1 MYDTEKRV
9 ELVKKRVHEKYR
21 RKKRRGICRLS
32 ALCTALSAFLVGTVH
47 TAAGQTQITARGMY
61 GSILLHEDAGGYV
74 LVGVISFA
82 TAVMITVLCIRLRE
96 REHRGQGTGK
106 GNASQQWEKKIHE
119 KAKNSVLCGAA
130 LQFHGIFSG
139 LHAGIGNRNRT
150 SDESPDIHRGSG
162 IPGKRIGK

>member
-74 LVGVISFA
+74 LVGVISFS

-106 GNASQQWEKKIHE
+106 GNASQQWEE

-139 LHAGIGNRNRT
+139 LHAGIGSRNRT
-150 SDESPDIHRGSG
+150 ADESPDIHRGSG
-162 IPGKRIGK
+162 FPGKRIGK

>member
-74 LVGVISFA
+74 LVAVVSFV
-82 TAVMITVLCIRLRE
+82 TAVVFTLLCVKLRE
-96 REHRGQGTGK
+96 RKQKSDSDCSAAEGIARTQK
-106 GNASQQWEKKIHE
+106 SENENQR
-119 KAKNSVLCGAA
+119 CG
-130 LQFHGIFSG
+130 
-139 LHAGIGNRNRT
+139 
-150 SDESPDIHRGSG
+150 
-162 IPGKRIGK
+162 

>member
-21 RKKRRGICRLS
+21 RKMRRGICRLS
-32 ALCTALSAFLVGTVH
+32 ALCAALSAFLVGTVH

-74 LVGVISFA
+74 LVGVISFSI
-82 TAVMITVLCIRLRE
+82 AVMITVLCIRLRE

-106 GNASQQWEKKIHE
+106 GNASQQWEE
-119 KAKNSVLCGAA
+119 KNS
-130 LQFHGIFSG
+130 
-139 LHAGIGNRNRT
+139 
-150 SDESPDIHRGSG
+150 
-162 IPGKRIGK
+162 

>member
-61 GSILLHEDAGGYV
+61 GSILLHEDAGGCV
-74 LVGVISFA
+74 LGGVISFA
-82 TAVMITVLCIRLRE
+82 TAGMITVLCIRLRE

-106 GNASQQWEKKIHE
+106 GNASQQWEE
-119 KAKNSVLCGAA
+119 NNS
-130 LQFHGIFSG
+130 
-139 LHAGIGNRNRT
+139 
-150 SDESPDIHRGSG
+150 
-162 IPGKRIGK
+162 

>member
-21 RKKRRGICRLS
+21 RKERRGICRLS
-32 ALCTALSAFLVGTVH
+32 ALCMALSAFLVG

-96 REHRGQGTGK
+96 REHCGQGTGK
-106 GNASQQWEKKIHE
+106 GNASQQREG
-119 KAKNSVLCGAA
+119 KN
-130 LQFHGIFSG
+130 
-139 LHAGIGNRNRT
+139 
-150 SDESPDIHRGSG
+150 
-162 IPGKRIGK
+162 K

>member
-74 LVGVISFA
+74 LVGVISFS

-106 GNASQQWEKKIHE
+106 GNASQQCDEITSCKIKKFGSMRRCFAVPWGFLWCPRRYRQQ
-119 KAKNSVLCGAA
+119 K
-130 LQFHGIFSG
+130 
-139 LHAGIGNRNRT
+139 
-150 SDESPDIHRGSG
+150 PDS
-162 IPGKRIGK
+162 

>member
-47 TAAGQTQITARGMY
+47 TAAGQTQITAQGMY

-74 LVGVISFA
+74 GVISFS

-106 GNASQQWEKKIHE
+106 GNASQQWEE
-119 KAKNSVLCGAA
+119 KNS
-130 LQFHGIFSG
+130 
-139 LHAGIGNRNRT
+139 
-150 SDESPDIHRGSG
+150 
-162 IPGKRIGK
+162 

>member
-9 ELVKKRVHEKYR
+9 ELVKKRVLEKYR
-21 RKKRRGICRLS
+21 WKKRRGIYRLS
-32 ALCTALSAFLVGTVH
+32 ALCIALFAFLVRTVH

-82 TAVMITVLCIRLRE
+82 TTVMITVLCIRLRE

-106 GNASQQWEKKIHE
+106 GNTSQQWEE
-119 KAKNSVLCGAA
+119 NNS
-130 LQFHGIFSG
+130 
-139 LHAGIGNRNRT
+139 
-150 SDESPDIHRGSG
+150 
-162 IPGKRIGK
+162 

>member
-21 RKKRRGICRLS
+21 RKKRRGICRL
-32 ALCTALSAFLVGTVH
+32 LCAPFLVGTVH

-106 GNASQQWEKKIHE
+106 GNASQQWEE
-119 KAKNSVLCGAA
+119 KNS
-130 LQFHGIFSG
+130 
-139 LHAGIGNRNRT
+139 
-150 SDESPDIHRGSG
+150 
-162 IPGKRIGK
+162 

>member
-1 MYDTEKRV
+1 MKAGRALLLYGSVRWMKSGMQ
-9 ELVKKRVHEKYR
+9 EKYR
-21 RKKRRGICRLS
+21 RKERCGICRLS
-32 ALCTALSAFLVGTVH
+32 ALCAALSAFLVGTVH

-106 GNASQQWEKKIHE
+106 GNASQQWEE
-119 KAKNSVLCGAA
+119 KNS
-130 LQFHGIFSG
+130 
-139 LHAGIGNRNRT
+139 
-150 SDESPDIHRGSG
+150 
-162 IPGKRIGK
+162 

>member
-9 ELVKKRVHEKYR
+9 ELVKKRVREKYR
-21 RKKRRGICRLS
+21 RKELRGIYRLS
-32 ALCTALSAFLVGTVH
+32 ALCIALFAFLVGTVH

-74 LVGVISFA
+74 LAGVISFA

-106 GNASQQWEKKIHE
+106 GNTSQQGEG
-119 KAKNSVLCGAA
+119 KN
-130 LQFHGIFSG
+130 
-139 LHAGIGNRNRT
+139 
-150 SDESPDIHRGSG
+150 
-162 IPGKRIGK
+162 K

>member
-32 ALCTALSAFLVGTVH
+32 ALCMALFAFLVGTVY

-96 REHRGQGTGK
+96 IEHRGQGTGK
-106 GNASQQWEKKIHE
+106 GNASQQWEE
-119 KAKNSVLCGAA
+119 NNS
-130 LQFHGIFSG
+130 
-139 LHAGIGNRNRT
+139 
-150 SDESPDIHRGSG
+150 
-162 IPGKRIGK
+162 

>member
-106 GNASQQWEKKIHE
+106 GNASQQREG
-119 KAKNSVLCGAA
+119 KNSVLCGAA

-139 LHAGIGNRNRT
+139 LHAGIGSGNRT
-150 SDESPDIHRGSG
+150 DAESPDIHRGAEF
-162 IPGKRIGK
+162 PRKYIGK